1 MKNHCTKFFPT
12 CPEIWNV
19 QVQEFGIYL
28 LTLEYLIAEHAR
40 LILKTFSTLLALN
53 RSCSLNYFGVF
64 VQPARLLGPALLL
77 YFLKSCLNF
86 NLETIL
92 IDRVNMAKKS
102 KTYQYVPLAEIL
114 YQNTCIWFFE
124 LMLTVWA

>member
-1 MKNHCTKFFPT
+1 MFT
-12 CPEIWNV
+12 CHVLGAIKPD
-19 QVQEFGIYL
+19 
-28 LTLEYLIAEHAR
+28 TLEYLIAEQAR
-40 LILKTFSTLLALN
+40 LTFLIIFSTLLALN

-64 VQPARLLGPALLL
+64 VQPACLLGPTLFL

-124 LMLTVWA
+124 LMLTV